1 MYTGTLIEDL
11 IKTVERAE
19 KCSQTVLSSE
29 EKLAHFYQVAQ
40 FEMVQFESRLAG
52 VA

>member
-1 MYTGTLIEDL
+1 MHTGTLIDDL

-19 KCSQTVLSSE
+19 KCSQQPLSAE

-40 FEMVQFESRLAG
+40 LEMAQFESRTAG
-52 VA
+52 AA